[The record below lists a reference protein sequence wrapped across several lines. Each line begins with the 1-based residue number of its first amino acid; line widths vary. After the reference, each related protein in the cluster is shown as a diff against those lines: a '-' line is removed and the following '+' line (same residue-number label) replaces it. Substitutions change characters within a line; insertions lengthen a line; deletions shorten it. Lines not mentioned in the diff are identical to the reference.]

1 MYNNTMKITYRNATR
16 GDFASVMQIAE
27 KELNSGDGY
36 MAYMRGIF
44 DGLGRDTA
52 GILAFCGES
61 LAGFAFAERGMALT
75 GGRTDFFDRIR
86 ADIGDEPI
94 WTGAATAVLPGYMNM
109 KIGSALYIYLLS
121 LLEDI
126 GAKHLLLEIW
136 VRPDGYAPS
145 NANLAT
151 AGHYTEY
158 GTVANFYR
166 EAGEQG
172 YICPVCGAHCVCS
185 AKIAVV
191 HI

>member
-1 MYNNTMKITYRNATR
+1 MRTMKIAYRSAVR
-16 GDFASVMQIAE
+16 EDFTSVMSIAE
-27 KELNSGDGY
+27 RELNSGGGY
-36 MAYMRGIF
+36 LDYMRGIF

-52 GILAFCGES
+52 GILAFCGKS
-61 LAGFAFAERGMALT
+61 LAGFAFAESGMSLT

-86 ADIGDEPI
+86 ADIGGEAI
-94 WTGAATAVLPGYMNM
+94 WTGAATAVLPEYMNM

-121 LLEDI
+121 QLQDI
-126 GAKHLLLEIW
+126 GVRHLLLEIW

-158 GTVANFYR
+158 GTVDNFYR
-166 EAGEQG
+166 QASEQG
-172 YICPVCGAHCVCS
+172 YVCPVCGDHCVCS

-191 HI
+191 HIV